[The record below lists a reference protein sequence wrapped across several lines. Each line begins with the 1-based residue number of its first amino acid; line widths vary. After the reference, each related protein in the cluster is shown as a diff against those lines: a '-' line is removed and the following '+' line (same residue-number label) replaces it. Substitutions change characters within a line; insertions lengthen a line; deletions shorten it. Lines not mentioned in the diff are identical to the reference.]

1 MNTHTEEQINKSEKP
16 ILLYSREQ
24 VMKAIAIGFDWCHQ
38 KHVPSNDMIH
48 SFMESLNPI
57 KLPSDEE
64 IEKVGK
70 LFFESEG
77 HNIYTHYNTVPSWV
91 EGAKWMREEIMNK

>member
-1 MNTHTEEQINKSEKP
+1 MNTHTEEQIDKSGKP

-38 KHVPSNDMIH
+38 KHVPSNDMID

-57 KLPSDEE
+57 KLPSDDE
-64 IEKVGK
+64 IEYVATQMPINT
-70 LFFESEG
+70 FEL
-77 HNIYTHYNTVPSWV
+77 
-91 EGAKWMREEIMNK
+91 GAKWVREEIMNK